1 VELEQELDRLYGVP
15 LDDFTAERDKIARAL
30 KADGRGDEGDEVKR
44 LRKPPVP
51 VWVVNQLARRN
62 RRDVDLLL
70 DASHRLRESQ
80 RGLLAGE
87 DAETFSQARQTQRK
101 ALQSLRRAAEEVLAG
116 ERGTAPEATV
126 DRVVRAL
133 ELGAVSDETREQIA
147 RGRLV
152 EEPEMSGFDAL
163 AAMAAGLLPGGPKA
177 AKPSPKPKPKAKA
190 PPSRPDRRAIAEAR
204 TELKRAQQ
212 DERQA
217 ERQVKQA
224 RSRVDEARTRLERAE
239 RELAEREEEAGE
251 ATASRE
257 AAESRLSDAEK
268 GGAS

>member
-15 LDDFTAERDKIARAL
+15 LDPITVDRGNNARAL
-30 KADGRGDEGDEVKR
+30 RADGRRDEADEVKR
-44 LRKPPVP
+44 LRKPTVP
-51 VWVVNQLARRN
+51 VWVVNQLARRS

-80 RGLLAGE
+80 RGLLGGE

-101 ALQSLRRAAEEVLAG
+101 ALQSLRRAAEELLAG

-126 DRVVRAL
+126 DRAVKAL
-133 ELGAVSDETREQIA
+133 ELGAVSDETREEIA
-147 RGRLV
+147 RGRLA

-163 AAMAAGLLPGGPKA
+163 AAMAAGLPGRPKA
-177 AKPSPKPKPKAKA
+177 AKPSAKPKPKAKA
-190 PPSRPDRRAIAEAR
+190 ASSRPDRRAIAEAR
-204 TELKRAQQ
+204 AELKRAQQ
-212 DERQA
+212 HERQA
-217 ERQVKQA
+217 GRQVTQA

-257 AAESRLSDAEK
+257 VAESRLSDAEK
-268 GGAS
+268 GGAG